1 MANPN
6 EVWGRRLK
14 EARERL
20 NISQRELGISAGI
33 DPGVAS
39 TRINRYELGIHKAD
53 FPTSQRLAAVLGIPV
68 AYLYSDD
75 EGLAELI
82 LLFGQMTEGQ
92 RVRLLSK
99 LNRSLDPEG

>member
-20 NISQRELGISAGI
+20 NISQKELGIVAGI

-39 TRINRYELGIHKAD
+39 TRINRYELGIHKPD
-53 FPTSQRLAAVLGIPV
+53 YPTSQRLAAALGIPV
-68 AYLYSDD
+68 TYLYCDD
-75 EGLAELI
+75 DQLARLI
-82 LLFGQMTEGQ
+82 MIYGRLPAETKA
-92 RVRLLSK
+92 RLLTDLES
-99 LNRSLDPEG
+99 DH

>member
-14 EARERL
+14 AAREQSGL
-20 NISQRELGISAGI
+20 SQKELGITAGI

-53 FPTSQRLAAVLGIPV
+53 YPTSQRLADVLGIPV
-68 AYLYSDD
+68 AYLYCDD
-75 EGLAELI
+75 DQLAQLI
-82 LLFGQMTEGQ
+82 MIYGRLPADDQA
-92 RVRLLSK
+92 RLLADLES
-99 LNRSLDPEG
+99 DQ

>member
-14 EARERL
+14 AAREQSGL
-20 NISQRELGISAGI
+20 SQKELGITAGI

-53 FPTSQRLAAVLGIPV
+53 YPTSQRLADVLGIPV
-68 AYLYSDD
+68 AYLYCDD
-75 EGLAELI
+75 EQLARLI
-82 LLFGQMTEGQ
+82 MIYSRLPADDQA
-92 RVRLLSK
+92 RLLADLES
-99 LNRSLDPEG
+99 DH